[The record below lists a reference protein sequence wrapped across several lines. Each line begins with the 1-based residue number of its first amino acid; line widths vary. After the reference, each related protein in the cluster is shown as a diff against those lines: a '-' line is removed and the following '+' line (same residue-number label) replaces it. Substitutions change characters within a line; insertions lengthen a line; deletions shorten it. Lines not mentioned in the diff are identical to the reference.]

1 MQYYTTVGQEAVD
14 QVREKLKD
22 NKRALEVLDFLV
34 EENVRYQKI
43 RKRNRYITILACVI
57 AAIIFAGEICVLEAM
72 ETGAFAK
79 TGNEIMI
86 LGAVVIGL
94 ILSFPFSFLYKD
106 GLDVS
111 QRDKFHYINDLLS
124 EFATYKDSPVI
135 KANESYYIDHPK
147 EMIRITE
154 EVPEDVTQ
162 VIGREYYYEEFC
174 WDRKWLFA
182 LRDTSCIRICCVQGV
197 EGGKS

>member
-1 MQYYTTVGQEAVD
+1 MQHYTTVGQEAINH
-14 QVREKLKD
+14 VREKLKD
-22 NKRALEVLDFLV
+22 NKRALEVMDFLV
-34 EENVRYQKI
+34 EENVRYQKL
-43 RKRNRYITILACVI
+43 RKRNRYITILACII
-57 AAIIFAGEICVLEAM
+57 AAIIFAGEIYVLEAM
-72 ETGAFAK
+72 ETGAFEK
-79 TGNEIMI
+79 TGDGIMI

-111 QRDKFHYINDLLS
+111 QDDKFDYINDLLS
-124 EFATYKDSPVI
+124 EFATYKDYPVI

-162 VIGREYYYEEFC
+162 VIGREYCYEELC

-182 LRDTSCIRICCVQGV
+182 LRDTSYIKICHV
-197 EGGKS
+197 